1 MEKKM
6 SDADKQTPINYVEF
20 PANDLSK
27 IKAFYTAAFNW
38 VFTDYGPEYVAFSNA
53 GIDGGFYYAELN
65 ADADKGSALLVLHTH
80 ALEETLQKV
89 VDCGGTIKT
98 DIFSFPG
105 GRRFHFLDP
114 CQNELSVWTTE

>member
-53 GIDGGFYYAELN
+53 GIDGGFDAA
-65 ADADKGSALLVLHTH
+65 ADREPSRDGALVVLLEQDLEA
-80 ALEETLQKV
+80 ALARVEKA
-89 VDCGGTIKT
+89 GGQITKA
-98 DIFSFPG
+98 IFSFPG
-105 GRRFHFLDP
+105 GRRFQFLDP
-114 CQNELSVWTTE
+114 SGNELSVWSTH